1 MKLTETQIH
10 KLYKFTR
17 EHFVAYYD
25 VQTELVDHLAND
37 IETIWVEKPQVSFE
51 KARDLSFKKFGVFGF
66 MDVIEQKQKAMHKK
80 YWKILWRFTKE
91 WFELP
96 KIITTALVFLLFFSV
111 LQSGFAYEILL
122 GSFIALMAFEL
133 FLIIKKKKKKHEKK
147 KQPQKRWL
155 LQEMIGEATTG
166 LSFITFVYVFNTIS
180 AFDIDFTV
188 LATHWVVLIAAVT
201 TLLCLLFYVAT
212 FVLPLKATELL
223 EETYPEYK
231 IS

>member
-1 MKLTETQIH
+1 MKLTENQIH

-37 IETIWVEKPQVSFE
+37 IEAIWATQPQVSFE

-66 MDVIEQKQKAMHKK
+66 MDVITEKQKAMHKK

-96 KIITTALVFLLFFSV
+96 KILTTAVVFLLFFSV

-122 GSFIALMAFEL
+122 ASFIALMAFEL
-133 FLIIKKKKKKHEKK
+133 FYIIKYKKKKKQ
-147 KQPQKRWL
+147 QPQKRWL
-155 LQEMIGEATTG
+155 LQEMIGETRTG
-166 LSFITFVYVFNTIS
+166 LSFLAFVHVFNTIN

-188 LATHWVVLIAAVT
+188 LANHWIVLIAAGT
-201 TLLCLLFYVAT
+201 TLMCILFYVAT
-212 FVLPLKATELL
+212 FVLPQKATELL